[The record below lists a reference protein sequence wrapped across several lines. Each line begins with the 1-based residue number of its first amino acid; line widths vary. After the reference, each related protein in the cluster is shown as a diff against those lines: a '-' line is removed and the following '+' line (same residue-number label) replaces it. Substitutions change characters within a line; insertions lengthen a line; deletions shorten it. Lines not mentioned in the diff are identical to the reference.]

1 MISLMEMPSRKS
13 TIWKISPDG
22 KEKKQITGHHEN
34 FYRHLALSPDG
45 TWLVYAVLQ
54 DKALGLWIMPSEG
67 GKSLPLTI
75 TQGNHN
81 EGASWSPDGTKLAF
95 TSTRSGSFDIWVMDI
110 DQNKL
115 RSYLELARM
124 DGESITLGTYRTIH
138 SNILNEDR
146 LLWIHLPKEYEDTGL
161 AYPFL
166 ILLYVDLY
174 NYFTDA
180 VSITEKLGET
190 GEIPPVIIVGVANTN
205 RYRDLLPYPTR
216 WAPEGGKAGDF
227 LRFLEE
233 ELIPYVDKNYRTKEF
248 RILAA
253 PQASAVFSLY
263 SLINR
268 PHLFDAT
275 IAQNPFMN
283 PENAEKLY
291 PMAEEFF
298 STASTL
304 RHLFY
309 VTCEKNDRPQD
320 LEYIERFAQLPGVK
334 ATEGFRFVLDIREPT
349 GYFIPPLPFTT
360 ALRTLF
366 RGYQLP
372 DEFHADS
379 LQDILDYYGKRSAD
393 YGFPVDP
400 PEHML
405 TFEGDEL
412 LQRGKTQQALDV
424 FTYQLGLYPKSLNAL
439 FRLGETYRG
448 IGDYKTARQYYQ
460 KFLDIRST
468 DAARIQQRIAEMD
481 SLIRDQ

>member
-1 MISLMEMPSRKS
+1 V
-13 TIWKISPDG
+13 D
-22 KEKKQITGHHEN
+22 
-34 FYRHLALSPDG
+34 LAG
-45 TWLVYAVLQ
+45 Q
-54 DKALGLWIMPSEG
+54 DRFPIRQLTSDPAQEG
-67 GKSLPLTI
+67 FAT
-75 TQGNHN
+75 
-81 EGASWSPDGTKLAF
+81 WSPDGTKIAF
-95 TSTRSGSFDIWVMDI
+95 TSTRSGSFDIWIMDI
-110 DQNKL
+110 DQAQL
-115 RSYLELARM
+115 RNDLEVALM
-124 DGESITLGTYRTIH
+124 DGEPIQLGTYRTIH
-138 SNILNEDR
+138 SDILNEDR
-146 LLWIHLPKEYEDTGL
+146 LLWVHLPKEYEDTGL

-216 WAPEGGKAGDF
+216 WAPEGGKAVDF

-233 ELIPYVDKNYRTKEF
+233 ELIPFADSNYRTKKF

-291 PMAEEFF
+291 PLTDEFF
-298 STASTL
+298 STTDTL

-309 VTCEKNDRPQD
+309 VACEKNDRPQD
-320 LEYIERFAQLPGVK
+320 LEYIERFAKLPGVI
-334 ATEGFRFVLDIREPT
+334 ATEGFRFVLDIQEPS
-349 GYFIPPLPFTT
+349 GYFIPPLPFRT

-366 RGYQLP
+366 PEYKLP
-372 DEFHADS
+372 DEFQADS
-379 LQDILDYYGKRSAD
+379 LQDILDYYNERSAA
-393 YGFPVDP
+393 YGFAVDP

-412 LQRGKTQQALDV
+412 IQKGKTQEAMDV
-424 FTYQLGLYPKSLNAL
+424 FTYQLSLYPKSLNAL
-439 FRLGETYRG
+439 FRLGETYRAM
-448 IGDYKTARQYYQ
+448 GDYKTAHDYYQ

-468 DAARIQQRIAEMD
+468 DAARIQQRITEMD
-481 SLIRDQ
+481 SLINDQ

>member
-1 MISLMEMPSRKS
+1 MKNILLPVALMLLSS
-13 TIWKISPDG
+13 TGMSGQDRF
-22 KEKKQITGHHEN
+22 T
-34 FYRHLALSPDG
+34 
-45 TWLVYAVLQ
+45 VLQ
-54 DKALGLWIMPSEG
+54 
-67 GKSLPLTI
+67 
-75 TQGNHN
+75 
-81 EGASWSPDGTKLAF
+81 
-95 TSTRSGSFDIWVMDI
+95 
-110 DQNKL
+110 
-115 RSYLELARM
+115 

-138 SNILNEDR
+138 SDILKEER
-146 LLWIHLPKEYEDTGL
+146 LLWIHLPKEYENTGL

-180 VSITEKLGET
+180 VSVTEKLGET
-190 GEIPPVIIVGVANTN
+190 GEIPPFIIIGVANTN
-205 RYRDLLPYPTR
+205 RYRDLLPYPSQ
-216 WAPEGGKAGDF
+216 WAPEGGGAGDF
-227 LRFLEE
+227 QRFLGE

-253 PQASAVFSLY
+253 PQAASVFSLY
-263 SLINR
+263 SLITG
-268 PHLFDAT
+268 PHLFNAT

-283 PENAEKLY
+283 RENAEKLY

-298 STASTL
+298 SSADTL
-304 RHLFY
+304 SHLFY
-309 VTCEKNDRPQD
+309 VAFEKDDRPDD
-320 LEYIERFAQLPGVK
+320 LNLIGRFAELPGVK

-379 LQDILDYYGKRSAD
+379 LQDILDYYGKRSAV

-439 FRLGETYRG
+439 FRLGEIYRG
-448 IGDYKTARQYYQ
+448 IGDYKTAREYYR

-481 SLIRDQ
+481 SLIRNP